1 MPNKKELAGSAKHGV
16 AKNQKVGNG
25 DGNDPANNLIAELIE
40 RIEVALAAIDFA
52 GMTDET
58 PMDTLRPSPVVG
70 PVEQCH
76 ASISFVSSHQA
87 LSINL
92 YWSVASP
99 AACPD
104 ADDADARL
112 PQPEAAKF

>member
-52 GMTDET
+52 GMTDAT
-58 PMDTLRPSPVVG
+58 PMDTLRPSPV
-70 PVEQCH
+70 EQCH
-76 ASISFVSSHQA
+76 ASISIVSSHQA

-92 YWSVASP
+92 YWNGASP

-104 ADDADARL
+104 ADDADERL
-112 PQPEAAKF
+112 RQPEAAKI